1 MPRLFRQSPLNANWE
16 GSGNVIALHI
26 LRAAA
31 REPDSVAAVMAELD
45 NPVGMNARYDRHVA
59 GIKRF
64 LSVGSLN
71 EGGARAFAQSLG
83 LGLQAAALSWSA
95 PAPVF
100 EGFCAQRLD
109 AARRGF
115 LYGDLTHLYQ
125 ERSRWGADLAGRSR
139 FWCCKGLIG
148 RVLGGLEAEVVP

>member
-115 LYGDLTHLYQ
+115 LYGDLSGLVDQ
-125 ERSRWGADLAGRSR
+125 EW
-139 FWCCKGLIG
+139 LIE
-148 RVLGGLEAEVVP
+148 RARPARMRTR